1 MIREREGRGRGLV
14 AARNIKTGDVILQD
28 NPVITIAGEAD
39 TWEAGQQIREQ
50 VGKMREEERREFY
63 RLTRMQKLLDISESF
78 LSAAGDD
85 QDHRA
90 KAELVSLYK
99 EETAI
104 FFNNDISS
112 GGGSKSLYLSLA
124 LLNHSC
130 QANSC
135 WGGAGEG
142 RALELRAVREVREGE
157 ELTVNYIS
165 VEGRYSD
172 SQERRD
178 RLRQGWD
185 FLCDCRLCRTGE
197 EDDTKLEVRRIQADM
212 RDLCD
217 VALEQIDWAQLT
229 SLQHRL
235 VGLVETLSS
244 APLLLPRECQSLA
257 NLAQLARYRRNDDY
271 CCLNPT
277 SLLLLIISTLGYGS
291 SLYSQETDK

>member
-1 MIREREGRGRGLV
+1 MIREKEGRGRGLV
-14 AARNIKTGDVILQD
+14 AARNIKTGEVILQD
-28 NPVITIAGEAD
+28 NAVITVSGEAD

-50 VGKMREEERREFY
+50 VERMGEEDRREFY
-63 RLTRMQKLLDISESF
+63 QLTRMQKLLDISDSF

-85 QDHRA
+85 KDNRA

-135 WGGAGEG
+135 WGGTREG
-142 RALELRAVREVREGE
+142 RGLELRAVREVLEGE

-172 SQERRD
+172 TMERRD
-178 RLRQGWD
+178 RLRAGWD
-185 FLCDCRLCRTGE
+185 FLCDCQLCRTGE

-212 RDLCD
+212 RAQCD
-217 VALEQIDWAQLT
+217 TALEDIDWATLT
-229 SLQHRL
+229 SLQHSL
-235 VGLVETLSS
+235 VRLVETLSS

-257 NLAQLARYRRNDDY
+257 NLAQLAR
-271 CCLNPT
+271 
-277 SLLLLIISTLGYGS
+277 
-291 SLYSQETDK
+291 

>member
-1 MIREREGRGRGLV
+1 MIREKEGRGRGLV

-28 NPVITIAGEAD
+28 TALITVSGEAD
-39 TWEAGQQIREQ
+39 TWEAGQQIHEQ
-50 VGKMREEERREFY
+50 VGKMKEEERRDFY
-63 RLTRMQKLLDISESF
+63 RLTRMQKLLDISDSF

-85 QDHRA
+85 KDNRA

-135 WGGAGEG
+135 WGGAGPGSEG
-142 RALELRAVREVREGE
+142 KVLELRAVREVREGE
-157 ELTVNYIS
+157 EVTVNYIS

-172 SQERRD
+172 TQERRD
-178 RLRQGWD
+178 RLRAGWD
-185 FLCDCRLCRTGE
+185 FLCDCQLCRTGE

-212 RDLCD
+212 RAQCD
-217 VALEQIDWAQLT
+217 TALEDIDWTKLT
-229 SLQHRL
+229 SLQHSL
-235 VGLVETLSS
+235 VSLVESLSS

-257 NLAQLARYRRNDDY
+257 NLAQLARYIN
-271 CCLNPT
+271 
-277 SLLLLIISTLGYGS
+277 IIFVF
-291 SLYSQETDK
+291 

>member
-39 TWEAGQQIREQ
+39 TWEAGHQIREQ

-165 VEGRYSD
+165 VEGRYSH

-244 APLLLPRECQSLA
+244 APLLLPRECHSLA
-257 NLAQLARYRRNDDY
+257 NLAQLARYFQ
-271 CCLNPT
+271 T
-277 SLLLLIISTLGYGS
+277 F
-291 SLYSQETDK
+291 